1 MKTAKQII
9 IDLINSKKING
20 EEAYTLITSLK
31 QDIPEYGGLTISS
44 SSPNWYSSN
53 PGTSSNKISAIK

>member
-31 QDIPEYGGLTISS
+31 QDIPEYSRGLTISS
-44 SSPNWYSSN
+44 SNPNWYSSN
-53 PGTSSNKISAIK
+53 TEISK

>member
-1 MKTAKQII
+1 MRSAEEII

-31 QDIPEYGGLTISS
+31 QDIPEYDIYNSF
-44 SSPNWYSSN
+44 
-53 PGTSSNKISAIK
+53 

>member
-31 QDIPEYGGLTISS
+31 QDFVDYGGLTISS
-44 SSPNWYSSN
+44 SNPNWYSSN
-53 PGTSSNKISAIK
+53 TEISNHKINTK

>member
-1 MKTAKQII
+1 MRSAEEII

-44 SSPNWYSSN
+44 SNPNWYSSN
-53 PGTSSNKISAIK
+53 MEISSHKISTK